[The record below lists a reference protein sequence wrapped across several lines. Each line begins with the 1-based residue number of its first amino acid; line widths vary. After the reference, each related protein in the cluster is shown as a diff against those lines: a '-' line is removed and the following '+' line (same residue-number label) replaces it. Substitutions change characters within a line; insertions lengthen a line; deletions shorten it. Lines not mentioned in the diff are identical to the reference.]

1 MIALKLEQL
10 VNSANALK
18 NLSNK
23 PLKAKS
29 AYATARILKAA
40 DQEMTSFNDTRME
53 LVRKY
58 GIKDENNE
66 LILDEN
72 GNAQIDL
79 EHRNAFNEEFN
90 ELLQSSIEINAN
102 KIRLD
107 DLGDIDFTPS
117 EMAQLEDFIEVEE

>member
-1 MIALKLEQL
+1 
-10 VNSANALK
+10 
-18 NLSNK
+18 
-23 PLKAKS
+23 
-29 AYATARILKAA
+29 
-40 DQEMTSFNDTRME
+40 MTSFNDTRME